1 MKNYSSVLIICNPNA
16 MRGNIDEVLPHIKK
30 RLSLRY
36 SKVDSITSQSDD
48 GAEELAN
55 KNAGKYDIILSC
67 GGDGTLH
74 QVVNGVMQT
83 EFRPL
88 IGILPFGTCN
98 DVART
103 LKIPFDLDKAIDCV
117 LRLNTT
123 NYDILT
129 DGDRFITYSLATG
142 YLTKVSYSAKSNLKK
157 KVGRFA
163 YVISALKYIFKFNS
177 LPFTFTIDGERVHGK
192 FSYVMFINSESVGGF
207 PLNKGEN
214 LHNGMFKVVLI
225 KRTKYKIGSFFNFL
239 KLFIRGVS
247 KIKKSKNIIVKDAR
261 EVIIE
266 NHSNEP
272 FALDG
277 EKVKF
282 LRKTISVNSTLTLIK
297 K

>member
-16 MRGNIDEVLPHIKK
+16 MRGKIDEVLPHIKK

-88 IGILPFGTCN
+88 IGILPYGTCN

-103 LKIPFDLDKAIDCV
+103 LKIPFKLDKAIDCV

-123 NYDILT
+123 NYDLMT
-129 DGDRFITYSLATG
+129 DGTTFISYSLATG

-163 YVISALKYIFKFNS
+163 YVLSALKYIFKFNS
-177 LPFTFTIDGERVHGK
+177 LPFTITADGERIHGK
-192 FSYVMFINSESVGGF
+192 FAYIMLINSESVGGF
-207 PLNKGEN
+207 LLNKGEN
-214 LHNGMFKVVLI
+214 LHNGMFKLVLI
-225 KRTKYKIGSFFNFL
+225 KQTKFKIGSFFNFL
-239 KLFIRGVS
+239 KIFIRGIRRL
-247 KIKKSKNIIVKDAR
+247 KNSKNVIVKDVKN
-261 EVIIE
+261 VIIE

-277 EKVKF
+277 EKTKF
-282 LRKTISVNSTLTLIK
+282 LRKEINTNTSLTFIK

>member
-16 MRGNIDEVLPHIKK
+16 MRGKIDEVLPHIKK

-88 IGILPFGTCN
+88 IGILPYGTCN

-103 LKIPFDLDKAIDCV
+103 LKIPFKLDKAIDCV

-123 NYDILT
+123 NYDLMT
-129 DGDRFITYSLATG
+129 DGITFISYSLATG

-163 YVISALKYIFKFNS
+163 YVLSALKYIFKFNS
-177 LPFTFTIDGERVHGK
+177 LPFTITADGERIHGK
-192 FSYVMFINSESVGGF
+192 FAYIMLINSESVGGF
-207 PLNKGEN
+207 LLNKGEN
-214 LHNGMFKVVLI
+214 LHNGMFKLVLI
-225 KRTKYKIGSFFNFL
+225 KQTKFKIGSFFNFL
-239 KLFIRGVS
+239 KIFIRGIRRL
-247 KIKKSKNIIVKDAR
+247 KNSKNVIVKDVKN
-261 EVIIE
+261 VIIE

-277 EKVKF
+277 EKIKF
-282 LRKTISVNSTLTLIK
+282 LRKEINTNTSLTFIK

>member
-16 MRGNIDEVLPHIKK
+16 MRGKIDEVLPHIKK

-88 IGILPFGTCN
+88 IGILPYGTCN

-103 LKIPFDLDKAIDCV
+103 LKIPFILDKAIDCV

-123 NYDILT
+123 NYDLMT
-129 DGDRFITYSLATG
+129 DGTTFISYSLATG

-163 YVISALKYIFKFNS
+163 YVLSALKYIFKFNS
-177 LPFTFTIDGERVHGK
+177 LPFTITADGERIHGK
-192 FSYVMFINSESVGGF
+192 FAYIMLINSESVGGF
-207 PLNKGEN
+207 LLNKGEN
-214 LHNGMFKVVLI
+214 LHNGMFKLVLI
-225 KRTKYKIGSFFNFL
+225 KQTKFKIGSFFNFL
-239 KLFIRGVS
+239 KIFIRGIRRL
-247 KIKKSKNIIVKDAR
+247 KNSKNVIVKDVKN
-261 EVIIE
+261 VIIE

-277 EKVKF
+277 EKTKF
-282 LRKTISVNSTLTLIK
+282 LRKEINTNTSLTFIK